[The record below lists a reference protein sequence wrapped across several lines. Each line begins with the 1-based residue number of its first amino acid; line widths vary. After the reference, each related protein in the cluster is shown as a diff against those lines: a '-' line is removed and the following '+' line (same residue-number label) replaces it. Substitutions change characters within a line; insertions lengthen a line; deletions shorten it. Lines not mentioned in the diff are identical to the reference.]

1 MVRAGFADGVNGM
14 TTPTMRWRRLARR
27 LGCDRNPLRRRSDL
41 IEAWFLPVVIVV
53 FLALGPLV
61 AGATGLWVRAD
72 NVAAHR
78 AQLSWHR
85 VTAVLLQASPGP
97 LMSDGGANSWVVWTP
112 ARWAVDGRLRFG
124 NVPAAAGT
132 RAGSAVPVWLD
143 RAGKVRVPALT
154 VAQAGDRVVVAASM
168 ALAALAVLLAGLA
181 LVGRRILDRRRL
193 AGWEAAW
200 QSVGP
205 RWSHQ
210 A

>member
-1 MVRAGFADGVNGM
+1 M
-14 TTPTMRWRRLARR
+14 TWRRLTGR
-27 LGCDRNPLRRRSDL
+27 LGRDRNPLRRRSDL
-41 IEAWFLPVVIVV
+41 IEAWFLPVVIVA
-53 FLALGPLV
+53 FLVLGPLV

-85 VTAVLLQASPGP
+85 VTAVLLRASPGP

-112 ARWAVDGRLRFG
+112 ARWTADGRLRFG
-124 NVPAAAGT
+124 NAPAAAGT

-143 RAGKVRVPALT
+143 RAGKVRAPPLT
-154 VAQAGDRVVVAASM
+154 AAQAGDRVVAAAAM
-168 ALAALAVLLAGLA
+168 ALAALAALLAALA
-181 LVGRRILDRRRL
+181 LAGRLILDRRRL

-200 QSVGP
+200 RSVAP